1 MGGCQ
6 IFRIRIPAK
15 ITPYISPTEKA
26 DIGHAFCLF
35 MCLMPHRRLSTW
47 WILKHIFGLSLMLI
61 AVGVAVYA
69 YLIVRHQEFQE
80 LVLVSGVLDTL
91 ERDRTGDFQVRL
103 AFQGDELIYIIKDVV
118 YPALDWENFSAKES
132 VGSRVS
138 LRVERAQL
146 TQSRQKWR
154 TIHVY
159 GLESSRGIY
168 LTPEDSL
175 KELRGEVSIIVM
187 MGVLWGLGFLV
198 GLDHFVSALRDQLD
212 AIRNQLSF
220 GGPYARRKGF
230 RPGIDDDWYY

>member
-1 MGGCQ
+1 MPEG
-6 IFRIRIPAK
+6 RI
-15 ITPYISPTEKA
+15 
-26 DIGHAFCLF
+26 
-35 MCLMPHRRLSTW
+35 STW
-47 WILKHIFGLSLMLI
+47 WIIKSILGLSVMLI

-69 YLIVRHQEFQE
+69 FLIVRHQEFQE

-103 AFQGDELIYIIKDVV
+103 AFQADEIIYIIKDDV

-146 TQSRQKWR
+146 TQSSQKWR

-175 KELRGEVSIIVM
+175 KELRGEVSIIVIS
-187 MGVLWGLGFLV
+187 GVVCGLLFLV
-198 GLDHFVSALRDQLD
+198 GLESFVTELRYQLD
-212 AIRNQLSF
+212 YQRPSTLPNQLNTT
-220 GGPYARRKGF
+220 ARRQ
-230 RPGIDDDWYY
+230 RPSLRRWSREKEGEAGV